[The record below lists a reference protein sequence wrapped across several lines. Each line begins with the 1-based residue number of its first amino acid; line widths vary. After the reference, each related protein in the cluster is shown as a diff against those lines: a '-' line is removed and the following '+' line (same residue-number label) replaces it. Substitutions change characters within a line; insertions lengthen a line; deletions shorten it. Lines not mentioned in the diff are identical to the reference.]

1 MILNDQEVQERLE
14 SPLNLLNRLRNLPGS
29 RKTESPCLPSSS
41 DLIRDVDDKIK
52 QGTIKS
58 KAAGILAD
66 ALDEIKLNIPNMR
79 PEKLTTVAR
88 EMNQIL
94 VSRGDQDRDKSTQ
107 IIVYAP
113 QVVNENIFETV
124 HVKE

>member
-1 MILNDQEVQERLE
+1 MILNDQEVQERIE
-14 SPLNLLNRLRNLPGS
+14 SPLNLLNRLKRASENKP
-29 RKTESPCLPSSS
+29 TSPCLPSAGQVIE
-41 DLIRDVDDKIK
+41 DLDGKIK
-52 QGTIKS
+52 NGSIKS

-66 ALDEIKLNIPNMR
+66 ALDEIKLNIPNMK

-94 VSRGDQDRDKSTQ
+94 VSRQSNDSEKSTQ

-113 QVVNENIFETV
+113 QVVNENIFETI